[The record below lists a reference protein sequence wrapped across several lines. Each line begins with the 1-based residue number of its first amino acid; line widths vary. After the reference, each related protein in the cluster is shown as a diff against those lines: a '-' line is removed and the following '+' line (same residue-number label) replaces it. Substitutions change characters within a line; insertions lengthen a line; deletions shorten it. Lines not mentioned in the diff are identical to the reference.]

1 MADADEI
8 TQVTTVHNDLGGI
21 DISAGTMIGLSCVVG
36 RVKSWDVSSPSP
48 VGRSKPGCME
58 IYDKRTARDC
68 ETLQVT
74 ERSGATGYHK
84 YTHSVTPVSPGRTVG
99 FPTRPGRGWYAGWE
113 VAIWA
118 DAGVILTDRIK
129 GGPYPTRP

>member
-1 MADADEI
+1 MADLDEI
-8 TQVTTVHNDLGGI
+8 NLVNIVHNDLGGI
-21 DISAGTMIGLSCVVG
+21 DISAGTMNGLSCVVA

-48 VGRSKPGCME
+48 VGRSKPGCLE
-58 IYDKRTARDC
+58 VYDKRTARDS

-118 DAGVILTDRIK
+118 DAGAILTDRIK

>member
-84 YTHSVTPVSPGRTVG
+84 YTHGMTPVSPGRTVG
-99 FPTRPGRGWYAGWE
+99 FPTRPGRGWSRTHVRVGTD
-113 VAIWA
+113 I
-118 DAGVILTDRIK
+118 TDRIK
-129 GGPYPTRP
+129 EGPYPTRP

>member
-84 YTHSVTPVSPGRTVG
+84 YTHGVTPVSPGRTVG
-99 FPTRPGRGWYAGWE
+99 FPTRPGRGWSRTHVRVGTD
-113 VAIWA
+113 I
-118 DAGVILTDRIK
+118 TDRIK
-129 GGPYPTRP
+129 EGPYPTRP